1 MLLGDPPDVLVLS
14 NKKSSNKPMLVNSQ
28 GKSRLENEV
37 SSCGGPHVYHV
48 MQFESSQYFKIIQ
61 DWSTVIWISTMA
73 MTCPL
78 HADVE

>member
-1 MLLGDPPDVLVLS
+1 MFTKRSKICALKMLLGDPPDVLVLS

-61 DWSTVIWISTMA
+61 DWSTVI
-73 MTCPL
+73 
-78 HADVE
+78 